1 MNFNLK
7 IVQNNINNKINNNII
22 RHIQNKNLRNTDL
35 IKYNK
40 IMLLMIITN

>member
-1 MNFNLK
+1 MSFNLK

-22 RHIQNKNLRNTDL
+22 KHITNKNLRNTDL